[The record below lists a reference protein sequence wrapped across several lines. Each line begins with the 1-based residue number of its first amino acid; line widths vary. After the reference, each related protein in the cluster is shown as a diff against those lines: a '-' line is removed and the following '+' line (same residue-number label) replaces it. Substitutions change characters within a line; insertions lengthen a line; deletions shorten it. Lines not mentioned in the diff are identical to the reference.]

1 MLTIQEAIISY
12 SRAFKAISDTA
23 RLDAEILLTLVTG
36 LPHAML
42 WTYPE
47 RKLTQQQEQQL
58 HQYATRRLAGEP
70 IAYITGIKEFW
81 GILLKVTTGVLI
93 PRPETEC
100 LVEWILERYS
110 KDLSLTVAD
119 LGVGS
124 GAIALALAKERP
136 KWTIHAVDSSDHA
149 LNVAKE
155 NANENN
161 LPNISFFQG
170 KWCQALPCQYY
181 DIIVS
186 NPPYID
192 SQDECLDRLHFEPI
206 SALDGGRGGL
216 NGIKM
221 IIDQA
226 RSYLQS
232 SGLLILEHGYDQQ
245 EIVLMMLNK
254 KKYMGIKGYKD
265 LADVPRFVTAQK
277 G

>member
-1 MLTIQEAIISY
+1 MLTLQEAIIAY
-12 SRAFKAISDTA
+12 SKAFKAISDTA
-23 RLDAEILLTLVTG
+23 RLDAEILLSLVSG
-36 LPHAML
+36 LSQTML

-47 RKLTQQQEQQL
+47 RTLTQQQEQQL
-58 HQYATRRLAGEP
+58 SQYATRRLAGEP
-70 IAYITGIKEFW
+70 IAYLTGIKEFW
-81 GILLKVTTGVLI
+81 GVPLKVTTEVLI

-100 LVEWILERYS
+100 LVEWILEHYS
-110 KDLSLTVAD
+110 KDQALIVAD

-136 KWTIHAVDSSDHA
+136 KWAIHAVDFSHDA

-161 LPNISFFQG
+161 LPNVSFFQG

-192 SQDECLDRLHFEPI
+192 SQDECLDELHFEPI
-206 SALDGGRGGL
+206 YALDGGRGGL
-216 NGIKM
+216 DEIKM
-221 IIDQA
+221 IVDQA
-226 RSYLQS
+226 GNYLKS
-232 SGLLILEHGYDQQ
+232 SGFLILEHGYDQQ
-245 EIVLMMLNK
+245 EMVLMMLNK
-254 KKYMGIKGYKD
+254 EKYVNIKACKD
-265 LADVPRFVTAQK
+265 LAGMPRFVIAQK